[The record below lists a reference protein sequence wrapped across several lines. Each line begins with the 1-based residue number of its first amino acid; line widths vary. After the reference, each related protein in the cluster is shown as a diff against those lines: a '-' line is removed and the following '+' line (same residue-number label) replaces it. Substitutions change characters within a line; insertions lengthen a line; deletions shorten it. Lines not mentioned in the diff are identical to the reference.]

1 MEGRVDIETFVLFID
16 GKTSFMGKTGVPN
29 APHAIIVP
37 NTLVNQWRREL
48 KGFFKPHAIDIFV
61 LPTARAALKDYF
73 EDENS
78 PWKKSNHELIFRVV
92 LVPHSVS

>member
-1 MEGRVDIETFVLFID
+1 LSLYFTEDKPF
-16 GKTSFMGKTGVPN
+16 FMGTSGVPN

-37 NTLVNQWRREL
+37 NTLINQWRREL
-48 KGFFKPHAIDIFV
+48 KCFFKPHAIDIFV

-73 EDENS
+73 EDSSS
-78 PWKKSNHELIFRVV
+78 PWKKSNHELVFRVV